1 MEDIARVGHIYIPYC
16 LSKLL
21 ASMAKMV
28 IAIKRWT
35 TINFILLN
43 AHKLKSHDNLVNFQ
57 KVFGCCGLV
66 MKETSL
72 I

>member
-1 MEDIARVGHIYIPYC
+1 MEDIARVGHIYIPF
-16 LSKLL
+16 

-35 TINFILLN
+35 TIDFILLN

-57 KVFGCCGLV
+57 KVFGCGGLV
-66 MKETSL
+66 MKATSL